1 MDAKTIAWVSYITII
16 GWIVAYVNHSNA
28 LVKSP
33 LATFHLRQ
41 SFGLMVAYFAIWI
54 VSLMLIFIIPFLGTV
69 IWLLYLVVLVFW
81 VIGLVNAIN
90 GEQKPLPV
98 IGLQFQQWFNFI
110 K

>member
-1 MDAKTIAWVSYITII
+1 MDAKTIAWLSYITII
-16 GWIVAYVNHSNA
+16 GWIIAYVNHSNA

-69 IWLLYLVVLVFW
+69 IWLLYIVVLVFW

>member
-16 GWIVAYVNHSNA
+16 GWIVAYVNHGNA

-69 IWLLYLVVLVFW
+69 IWLLYIVVLVFW